1 VVTAFLVAVG
11 LAAVQVVFA
20 APPTG
25 DFTISNAAPRVG
37 DTVTF
42 TPVNVTDPDSDPIEI
57 TWDFSYNG
65 TTFTPDPTGDPPA
78 TSYATAGPRT
88 VAMRVTD
95 GTGGGDLLI
104 THDLTVQGPPT
115 ASFTATPTAPQ
126 VGQTVNFDG
135 SDSSD
140 PDGGAIETY
149 EWDLDGNGSFETN
162 TGATPTASSSYDT
175 PGPIDVQLR
184 VTDDDG
190 ELSPIAIETVTV
202 QEPANV
208 APTASFVA
216 TPARVQVGQTINF
229 DGSGSSDSDGTIAT
243 YEWDLDGDGSFET
256 VETVATG
263 GDAVTSR
270 LYTSPDP
277 SITVRLRVTDDD
289 GATSEAI
296 QTVRVDSTPVPNLP
310 PQASFRVSPA
320 SPFTGDVV
328 TLSSTSSDPDGPL
341 VSQDW
346 DTDNDGQFD
355 DASGPVASR
364 SFPSAGGQT
373 VRLRVVDGNGAS
385 AIAVGRVDVRARLIP
400 PPPPPPP
407 PPPLTVLDSN
417 VTISG
422 RFSNSSTTI
431 GRLIVKAPA
440 GAQIA
445 PACKGRGCPKRVKKL
460 RAKAAAKR
468 VRVRA
473 FERRWRPGAKITIR
487 VTKPGFI
494 GTHTQFK
501 IRRGKRPKRIELC
514 VQPAA
519 KRASACPQ
527 S

>member
-1 VVTAFLVAVG
+1 VAIVLVA
-11 LAAVQVVFA
+11 AQVVLA
-20 APPTG
+20 TPPTVQPIG
-25 DFTISNAAPRVG
+25 ISNDTPLVG
-37 DTVTF
+37 EEVTF
-42 TPVNVTDPDSDPIEI
+42 TSDITDPENDVTAIE
-57 TWDFSYNG
+57 WDFDYDEANSV
-65 TTFTPDPTGDPPA
+65 FTVDATGAAPDPHA
-78 TSYATAGPRT
+78 YANAGT
-88 VAMRVTD
+88 KIVALRVTD
-95 GTGGGDLLI
+95 GIGGDPTDIVDVVLV
-104 THDLTVQGPPT
+104 TDQLTVQEPPNVAPT
-115 ASFTATPTAPQ
+115 ASFTATPSTAQ
-126 VGQTVNFDG
+126 LNQTVTF
-135 SDSSD
+135 
-140 PDGGAIETY
+140 
-149 EWDLDGNGSFETN
+149 NGS
-162 TGATPTASSSYDT
+162 AST
-175 PGPIDVQLR
+175 
-184 VTDDDG
+184 
-190 ELSPIAIETVTV
+190 
-202 QEPANV
+202 
-208 APTASFVA
+208 
-216 TPARVQVGQTINF
+216 
-229 DGSGSSDSDGTIAT
+229 DSDGTIAA
-243 YEWDLDGDGSFET
+243 YEWDLDDNGSFET

-263 GDAVTSR
+263 GDAITSR
-270 LYTSPDP
+270 SYPSSDP
-277 SITVRLRVTDDD
+277 SITVRLRVIDNDDEP
-289 GATSEAI
+289 SAI
-296 QTVRVDSTPVPNLP
+296 TTQSVRVNAPPLASLTARPNPAQTGAPITFNGSASDTDGTIATYEWDFDNDGTFDAAGQNTSHTYSTAGTRTVQLRVRDNDGGTAFASNTVTVTGTPPPNIP
-310 PQASFRVSPA
+310 PQASFRISPA
-320 SPFTGDVV
+320 SPFTGDTV

-341 VSQDW
+341 ASQDW

-364 SFPSAGGQT
+364 SFPSAGTQT
-373 VRLRVVDGNGAS
+373 VRLRVVDRNGAS
-385 AIAVGRVDVRARLIP
+385 AVAVGRVDVRARLIT
-400 PPPPPPP
+400 
-407 PPPLTVLDSN
+407 PLTVLNSN